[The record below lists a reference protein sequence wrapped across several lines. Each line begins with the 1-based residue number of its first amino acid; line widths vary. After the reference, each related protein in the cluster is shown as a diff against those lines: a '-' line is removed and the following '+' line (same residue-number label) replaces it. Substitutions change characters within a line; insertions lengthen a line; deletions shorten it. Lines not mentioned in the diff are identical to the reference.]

1 MKLRGFCNDT
11 YDLLYVNTLH
21 YMLCFIFGFMS
32 WITYFLGNHIDLT
45 VKNMI
50 KFSIPLVRLIFDQFE
65 TPRAKIG
72 DDYLNVKL
80 VLLKDN

>member
-1 MKLRGFCNDT
+1 
-11 YDLLYVNTLH
+11 
-21 YMLCFIFGFMS
+21 
-32 WITYFLGNHIDLT
+32 
-45 VKNMI
+45 MI

>member
-1 MKLRGFCNDT
+1 MIYYTSTHCTTCYVL
-11 YDLLYVNTLH
+11 YLDLCLELH
-21 YMLCFIFGFMS
+21 IF
-32 WITYFLGNHIDLT
+32 WGNHIDLT